1 VELIL
6 KFNTVLYVPNLSTI
20 DHVLNVLDEVNL
32 FSKYKMASLRAKLQ
46 GKQQYDITENFN
58 FIKII
63 YMISRD
69 SN

>member
-20 DHVLNVLDEVNL
+20 DHMLNVLDEVNL

>member
-1 VELIL
+1 MELIL

-20 DHVLNVLDEVNL
+20 DHMLNVLDEVNL

>member
-1 VELIL
+1 MELIL